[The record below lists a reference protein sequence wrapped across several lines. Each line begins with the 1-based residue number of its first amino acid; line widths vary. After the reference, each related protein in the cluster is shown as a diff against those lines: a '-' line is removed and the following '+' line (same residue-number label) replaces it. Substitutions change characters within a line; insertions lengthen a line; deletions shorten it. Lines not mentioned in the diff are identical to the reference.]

1 MTYPVLF
8 LFLTPVVSARPAFYP
23 HIGSYRTTA
32 AWGYSVPLRS
42 LRAPEKPRKGL
53 PFMDKTRLVCLVAA
67 MLVASSIF
75 LPAVARAGASVSP
88 SSMNFGSVTVG
99 STSGAQMLVV
109 TNNGNATVLL
119 DQISCSSPGFVISG
133 PTLPLSIGARQS
145 VSFQVVFE
153 PAAAS
158 AFVGNITVVTGKHA
172 GASSSIP
179 VSGTGVAA
187 ASTVTYL
194 VTPSAGS
201 VSFGNLLVG
210 SSASQSLLLTNS
222 GTGSVTVSQ
231 VAVTGSGYSVS
242 GFSGAVSLAAGQ
254 GLSLAVNFAPASTG
268 SVAGSLSV
276 VSTATNSPAISLSG
290 TGVQPLLSV
299 VPSSV
304 NFGNVTVGVSNSQ
317 TMTIQN
323 PGTATLTLTQ
333 ATLAGT
339 GYGMSGLALPLSLA
353 PGGSKAFNISFAP
366 ASANNLSGSLSL
378 ASDAPTSPTTIAFSG
393 TGIAGVQTLSVNPT
407 SLSFGSLTTGTSTS
421 QSVTLTNTG
430 NSTVTISQITASGT
444 GFSTAGASLPVSLAA
459 AQSTSFSV
467 AFAPASAGNQTGS
480 VTVASNA
487 TNSPLVVSLT
497 GTATATAP
505 ATYSV
510 NLSWTPSSS
519 GYAGFHVYRGSVS
532 GGPYSRI
539 DSSLIASPSYADS
552 AVTT

>member
-23 HIGSYRTTA
+23 QIGSYRTTA

-53 PFMDKTRLVCLVAA
+53 PFMDKTRLVCLVAGL
-67 MLVASSIF
+67 LVASSIF

-88 SSMNFGSVTVG
+88 TSMNFGSVTVG
-99 STSGAQMLVV
+99 GTSAAQMLVV

-119 DQISCSSPGFVISG
+119 NQISCSSPGFVISG
-133 PTLPLSIGARQS
+133 PTLPLSMGGRTS
-145 VSFQVVFE
+145 VSFQVVFQ

-158 AFVGNITVVTGKHA
+158 AFAGNITVVSGKHA
-172 GASSSIP
+172 GTLSSIA

-194 VTPSAGS
+194 VIPSAGS
-201 VSFGNLLVG
+201 VAFGNLLVG
-210 SSASQSLLLTNS
+210 SSASQSLSLTNS
-222 GTGSVTVSQ
+222 GTGSVTISQ

-254 GLSLAVNFAPASTG
+254 GLSLSVNFAPASAG
-268 SVAGSLSV
+268 SVAGGLSV
-276 VSTATNSPAISLSG
+276 VSTATNSPATISLSG

-323 PGTATLTLTQ
+323 PGTAALTLTQ

-487 TNSPLVVSLT
+487 TNSPLVVSLA
-497 GTATATAP
+497 GTATAP

-519 GYAGFHVYRGSVS
+519 GYAGFHVYRGTAS
-532 GGPYSRI
+532 GGPYGRI
-539 DSSLIASPSYADS
+539 DSSLI
-552 AVTT
+552 